1 MNNNYLFA
9 IWSQYPDNYFY
20 IENLLKYLK
29 KKLKVIYF
37 SKSKYRSKIS
47 SKDILIKPGNY
58 FLIK

>member
-29 KKLKVIYF
+29 KKKKLKSHFIF
-37 SKSKYRSKIS
+37 QKSKYRSKIS
-47 SKDILIKPGNY
+47 FKKY
-58 FLIK
+58 FNKTR